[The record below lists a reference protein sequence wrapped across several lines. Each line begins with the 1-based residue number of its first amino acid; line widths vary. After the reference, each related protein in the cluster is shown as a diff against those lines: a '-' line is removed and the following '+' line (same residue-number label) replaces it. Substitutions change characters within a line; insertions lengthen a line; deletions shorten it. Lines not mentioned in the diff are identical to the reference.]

1 MGQALV
7 VGLLL
12 GWLIASI
19 IALLNFEEDNGG

>member
-19 IALLNFEEDNGG
+19 IALLNSEEDNGG